1 MDPSRMTRSA
11 ENSNLFARI
20 LLAAFIVLL
29 GAIFWQVGKGIFT
42 EEGLNIYERGLM
54 IIGFLIL
61 VFGLIYVSVQRINMR
76 RKEKF
81 RREKW

>member
-1 MDPSRMTRSA
+1 MTRSA

-54 IIGFLIL
+54 IIGFFML
-61 VFGLIYVSVQRINMR
+61 VFGLIYVSVQRMDMR